1 MEMWFTFLAFSSS
14 LRLRSSSLCL
24 FLSSRFSALRKQK
37 TNQLFEV
44 RLLRI
49 EIFIEKRVSSTDFLL
64 MVSPVPV
71 DGGASEGTSIVGERR
86 NESVRTTRVLL
97 SHSNRRRVLV
107 VTCKEVEL
115 LVLFVLKLLI
125 FYFIFNSFNY
135 LSI

>member
-1 MEMWFTFLAFSSS
+1 M
-14 LRLRSSSLCL
+14 
-24 FLSSRFSALRKQK
+24 
-37 TNQLFEV
+37 
-44 RLLRI
+44 RI